1 MNVRKTVL
9 KSFLVPL
16 VSVLAL
22 SVSACGEDKA
32 SQDAQAQAVPH
43 SIKVGVVPGPY
54 REMLDLYLKPVVQKK
69 GHDLKFVEFTDW
81 VQPDSA
87 LASGDIDANVFQ
99 HQSYLNG
106 IVENQGLKLSS
117 VVNVP
122 TLGIFA
128 FSDKYK
134 SFEEVQDGAT
144 VGIPND
150 PVNLA
155 RALRVARDLKVIG
168 LDPNKDEQKASLA
181 DIKDNPNY
189 QSEYHIPVNLLTETD
204 DKFTKN
210 SKDGF
215 SEIQQNINFKCAT
228 DNSDLF
234 IGNFVQN
241 EDDYECVVKI
251 RDKKYEALS
260 NKPKNIRLR
269 LIAES
274 TSPSNPKNKYSS
286 ISK

>member
-69 GHDLKFVEFTDW
+69 GHDLEFVEFTDW

-134 SFEEVQDGAT
+134 SFDEVQDGAT

-155 RALRVARDLKVIG
+155 RALRVACDLKVIG

-181 DIKDNPNY
+181 DIKDNPK
-189 QSEYHIPVNLLTETD
+189 HL
-204 DKFTKN
+204 KFTVMEAAQLPRSLDSIDLAFVPGNYAYAAKLDFTKALGAEDVKEPIKLVVAVQD
-210 SKDGF
+210 SKVDTIGKFLKEAVLDPDFAKGVDQDKVF
-215 SEIQQNINFKCAT
+215 SQFA
-228 DNSDLF
+228 
-234 IGNFVQN
+234 
-241 EDDYECVVKI
+241 
-251 RDKKYEALS
+251 
-260 NKPKNIRLR
+260 KPNWW
-269 LIAES
+269 
-274 TSPSNPKNKYSS
+274 PK
-286 ISK
+286 

>member
-32 SQDAQAQAVPH
+32 SQGAQAQAVPH

-69 GHDLKFVEFTDW
+69 GHDLEFVEFTDW

-106 IVENQGLKLSS
+106 IVEKQGLKLSS

-134 SFEEVQDGAT
+134 SFDEVQDGAT

-181 DIKDNPNY
+181 DIKDNPK
-189 QSEYHIPVNLLTETD
+189 HL
-204 DKFTKN
+204 KFTVMEAAQLPRSLDSIDLAFVPGNYAYAAKLDFTKALGAEDVKEPIKLVVAVQD
-210 SKDGF
+210 SKVDTIGKFLKEAVLDPDFAKVVDQDKVF
-215 SEIQQNINFKCAT
+215 SQFA
-228 DNSDLF
+228 
-234 IGNFVQN
+234 
-241 EDDYECVVKI
+241 
-251 RDKKYEALS
+251 
-260 NKPKNIRLR
+260 KPNWW
-269 LIAES
+269 
-274 TSPSNPKNKYSS
+274 PK
-286 ISK
+286 

>member
-32 SQDAQAQAVPH
+32 SQDAQAQSVPH

-69 GHDLKFVEFTDW
+69 GHDLEFVEFTDW

-134 SFEEVQDGAT
+134 SFDEVQDGAT

-181 DIKDNPNY
+181 DIKDNPK
-189 QSEYHIPVNLLTETD
+189 HL
-204 DKFTKN
+204 KFTVMEAAQLPRSLDSIDLAFVPGNYAYAAKLDFTKALGAEDVKEPIKLVVAVQD
-210 SKDGF
+210 SKVDTIGKFLKEAVLDPDFAKGVDQDKVF
-215 SEIQQNINFKCAT
+215 SQFA
-228 DNSDLF
+228 
-234 IGNFVQN
+234 
-241 EDDYECVVKI
+241 
-251 RDKKYEALS
+251 
-260 NKPKNIRLR
+260 KPNWW
-269 LIAES
+269 
-274 TSPSNPKNKYSS
+274 PK
-286 ISK
+286 

>member
-69 GHDLKFVEFTDW
+69 GHDLEFVEFTDW

-134 SFEEVQDGAT
+134 SFDEVQDGAT

-168 LDPNKDEQKASLA
+168 LYPKKKKKKASLA
-181 DIKDNPNY
+181 DIKDNPK
-189 QSEYHIPVNLLTETD
+189 NL
-204 DKFTKN
+204 KFTVMEAAQLPRSLDSIDLAFVPGNYAYAAKLDFTKALGAEDVKEPIKLVVAVQD
-210 SKDGF
+210 SKVDTIGKFLKEAVLDPDFAKGVDQDKVF
-215 SEIQQNINFKCAT
+215 SQFA
-228 DNSDLF
+228 
-234 IGNFVQN
+234 
-241 EDDYECVVKI
+241 
-251 RDKKYEALS
+251 
-260 NKPKNIRLR
+260 KPNWW
-269 LIAES
+269 
-274 TSPSNPKNKYSS
+274 PK
-286 ISK
+286 

>member
-69 GHDLKFVEFTDW
+69 GHDLEFVEFTDW

-134 SFEEVQDGAT
+134 SFDEVQDGAT
-144 VGIPND
+144 IGIPND

-181 DIKDNPNY
+181 DIKDNPK
-189 QSEYHIPVNLLTETD
+189 HL
-204 DKFTKN
+204 KFTVMEAAQLPRSLDSIDLAFVPGNYAYAAKLDFTKALGAEDVKEPIKLVVAVQD
-210 SKDGF
+210 SKVDTIGKFLKEAVLDPDFAKGVDQDKVF
-215 SEIQQNINFKCAT
+215 SQFA
-228 DNSDLF
+228 
-234 IGNFVQN
+234 
-241 EDDYECVVKI
+241 
-251 RDKKYEALS
+251 
-260 NKPKNIRLR
+260 KPNWW
-269 LIAES
+269 
-274 TSPSNPKNKYSS
+274 PK
-286 ISK
+286 

>member
-16 VSVLAL
+16 VSVMAL

-43 SIKVGVVPGPY
+43 SIKVGVVLGPY

-69 GHDLKFVEFTDW
+69 GHDLEFVEFTDW

-87 LASGDIDANVFQ
+87 LASGDIDANVYQ

-181 DIKDNPNY
+181 DIKDNPK
-189 QSEYHIPVNLLTETD
+189 NL
-204 DKFTKN
+204 KFTVMEAAQLPRSLDSIDLAFVPGNYAYAAKLDFTKALGAEDVKEPIKLVVAVQD
-210 SKDGF
+210 SKVDTIGKFLKEAVLDPDFAKGVDQDKVF
-215 SEIQQNINFKCAT
+215 SQFA
-228 DNSDLF
+228 
-234 IGNFVQN
+234 
-241 EDDYECVVKI
+241 
-251 RDKKYEALS
+251 
-260 NKPKNIRLR
+260 KPNWW
-269 LIAES
+269 
-274 TSPSNPKNKYSS
+274 PK
-286 ISK
+286 

>member
-134 SFEEVQDGAT
+134 SFDEVQYGAT

-181 DIKDNPNY
+181 DIKDNPK
-189 QSEYHIPVNLLTETD
+189 HL
-204 DKFTKN
+204 KFTVMEAAQLPRSLDSIDLAFVPGKYAYAAKLDFTKALGAEDVKEPIKLVVAVQD
-210 SKDGF
+210 SKVDTIGKFLKEAVLDPDFAKGVDQDKVF
-215 SEIQQNINFKCAT
+215 SQFA
-228 DNSDLF
+228 
-234 IGNFVQN
+234 
-241 EDDYECVVKI
+241 
-251 RDKKYEALS
+251 
-260 NKPKNIRLR
+260 KPNWW
-269 LIAES
+269 
-274 TSPSNPKNKYSS
+274 PK
-286 ISK
+286 

>member
-69 GHDLKFVEFTDW
+69 GHDLEFVEFTDW

-134 SFEEVQDGAT
+134 SFDEVQDGAT

-181 DIKDNPNY
+181 DIKDNPK
-189 QSEYHIPVNLLTETD
+189 HL
-204 DKFTKN
+204 KFTVMEAAQLPRSLDSIDLAFVPGNYAYAAKLDFTKALGAEDVKEPIKLVVAVHD
-210 SKDGF
+210 SKVDTIGKFLKEAVLDPDFAKGVDQDKVF
-215 SEIQQNINFKCAT
+215 SQFA
-228 DNSDLF
+228 
-234 IGNFVQN
+234 
-241 EDDYECVVKI
+241 
-251 RDKKYEALS
+251 
-260 NKPKNIRLR
+260 KPNWW
-269 LIAES
+269 
-274 TSPSNPKNKYSS
+274 PK
-286 ISK
+286 

>member
-54 REMLDLYLKPVVQKK
+54 REMLDLYLKPVFQKK
-69 GHDLKFVEFTDW
+69 GHDLEFVEFTDW

-134 SFEEVQDGAT
+134 SFDEVQDGAT

-181 DIKDNPNY
+181 DIKDNPK
-189 QSEYHIPVNLLTETD
+189 HL
-204 DKFTKN
+204 KFTVMEAAQLPRSLDSIDLAFVPGNYAYAAKLDFTKALGAEDVKEPIKLVVAVQD
-210 SKDGF
+210 SKVDTIGKFLKEAVLDPDFAKGVDQDKVF
-215 SEIQQNINFKCAT
+215 SQFA
-228 DNSDLF
+228 
-234 IGNFVQN
+234 
-241 EDDYECVVKI
+241 
-251 RDKKYEALS
+251 
-260 NKPKNIRLR
+260 KPNWW
-269 LIAES
+269 
-274 TSPSNPKNKYSS
+274 PK
-286 ISK
+286 

>member
-9 KSFLVPL
+9 KSFLVAL

-69 GHDLKFVEFTDW
+69 GHDLEFVEFTDW

-99 HQSYLNG
+99 HQSCLNG

-134 SFEEVQDGAT
+134 SFDEVQDGAT

-181 DIKDNPNY
+181 DIKDNPK
-189 QSEYHIPVNLLTETD
+189 HL
-204 DKFTKN
+204 KFTVMEAAQLPRSLDSIDLAFVPGNYAYAAKLDFTKALGAEDVKEPIKLVVAVQD
-210 SKDGF
+210 SKVDTIGKFLKEAVLDPDFAKGVDQDKVF
-215 SEIQQNINFKCAT
+215 SQFA
-228 DNSDLF
+228 
-234 IGNFVQN
+234 
-241 EDDYECVVKI
+241 
-251 RDKKYEALS
+251 
-260 NKPKNIRLR
+260 KPNWW
-269 LIAES
+269 
-274 TSPSNPKNKYSS
+274 PK
-286 ISK
+286 

>member
-69 GHDLKFVEFTDW
+69 GHDLEFVEFTDW

-134 SFEEVQDGAT
+134 SFDEVQDGAT

-181 DIKDNPNY
+181 DIKDNPK
-189 QSEYHIPVNLLTETD
+189 NL
-204 DKFTKN
+204 KFTVMEAAQLPRSLDSIDLAFVPGNYAYAAKLDFTKALGAEDVKELIKLVVAVQD
-210 SKDGF
+210 SKVDTIGKFLKEAVLDPDFAKGVDQDKVF
-215 SEIQQNINFKCAT
+215 SQFA
-228 DNSDLF
+228 
-234 IGNFVQN
+234 
-241 EDDYECVVKI
+241 
-251 RDKKYEALS
+251 
-260 NKPKNIRLR
+260 KPNWW
-269 LIAES
+269 
-274 TSPSNPKNKYSS
+274 PK
-286 ISK
+286 

>member
-69 GHDLKFVEFTDW
+69 GHDLEFVEFTDW

-134 SFEEVQDGAT
+134 SFDEVQDGAT
-144 VGIPND
+144 VGIPDD

-181 DIKDNPNY
+181 DIKDNPK
-189 QSEYHIPVNLLTETD
+189 HL
-204 DKFTKN
+204 KFTVMEAAQLPRSLDSIDLAFVPGNYAYAAKLDFTKALGAEDVKEPIKLVVAVQD
-210 SKDGF
+210 SKVDTIGKFLKEAVLDLDFAKGVDQDKVF
-215 SEIQQNINFKCAT
+215 SQFA
-228 DNSDLF
+228 
-234 IGNFVQN
+234 
-241 EDDYECVVKI
+241 
-251 RDKKYEALS
+251 
-260 NKPKNIRLR
+260 KPNWW
-269 LIAES
+269 
-274 TSPSNPKNKYSS
+274 PK
-286 ISK
+286 

>member
-9 KSFLVPL
+9 KSFLGPL

-69 GHDLKFVEFTDW
+69 GHDLEFVEFTDW

-134 SFEEVQDGAT
+134 SFDEVQDGAT

-181 DIKDNPNY
+181 DIKDNPK
-189 QSEYHIPVNLLTETD
+189 HL
-204 DKFTKN
+204 KFTVMEAAQLPRSLDWIDLAFVPGNYAYAAKLDFTKALGAEDVKEPIKLVVAVQD
-210 SKDGF
+210 SKVDTIGKFLKEAVLDPDFAKGVDQDKVF
-215 SEIQQNINFKCAT
+215 SQFA
-228 DNSDLF
+228 
-234 IGNFVQN
+234 
-241 EDDYECVVKI
+241 
-251 RDKKYEALS
+251 
-260 NKPKNIRLR
+260 KPNWW
-269 LIAES
+269 
-274 TSPSNPKNKYSS
+274 PK
-286 ISK
+286 

>member
-1 MNVRKTVL
+1 MNVRKTVI

-134 SFEEVQDGAT
+134 SFDEVQDGAT

-181 DIKDNPNY
+181 DIKDNPK
-189 QSEYHIPVNLLTETD
+189 NL
-204 DKFTKN
+204 KFTVMEAAQLPRSLDSIDLAFVPGNYAYAAKLDFTKALGAEDVKEPIKLVVAVQD
-210 SKDGF
+210 SKVDTIGKFLKEAVLDPDFAKGVDQDKVF
-215 SEIQQNINFKCAT
+215 SQFA
-228 DNSDLF
+228 
-234 IGNFVQN
+234 
-241 EDDYECVVKI
+241 
-251 RDKKYEALS
+251 
-260 NKPKNIRLR
+260 KPNWW
-269 LIAES
+269 
-274 TSPSNPKNKYSS
+274 PK
-286 ISK
+286 

>member
-69 GHDLKFVEFTDW
+69 GHDLEFVEFTDW

-134 SFEEVQDGAT
+134 SFDEVQDGAT

-181 DIKDNPNY
+181 DIKDNPK
-189 QSEYHIPVNLLTETD
+189 HL
-204 DKFTKN
+204 KFTVMEAAPLPRSLDSIDLAFVPGNYAYAAKLDFTKALGAEDVKEPIKLVVAVQD
-210 SKDGF
+210 SKVDTIGKFLKEAVLDPDFAKGVDQDKVF
-215 SEIQQNINFKCAT
+215 SQFA
-228 DNSDLF
+228 
-234 IGNFVQN
+234 
-241 EDDYECVVKI
+241 
-251 RDKKYEALS
+251 
-260 NKPKNIRLR
+260 KPNWW
-269 LIAES
+269 
-274 TSPSNPKNKYSS
+274 PK
-286 ISK
+286 

>member
-1 MNVRKTVL
+1 MNVRKTVF

-22 SVSACGEDKA
+22 SISACGEDKA
-32 SQDAQAQAVPH
+32 SADTEAQAVPH

-69 GHDLKFVEFTDW
+69 GHDLEFVEFTDW

-181 DIKDNPNY
+181 DIK
-189 QSEYHIPVNLLTETD
+189 E
-204 DKFTKN
+204 
-210 SKDGF
+210 
-215 SEIQQNINFKCAT
+215 
-228 DNSDLF
+228 
-234 IGNFVQN
+234 
-241 EDDYECVVKI
+241 
-251 RDKKYEALS
+251 
-260 NKPKNIRLR
+260 
-269 LIAES
+269 
-274 TSPSNPKNKYSS
+274 NPKNLKFTVMEAAQLPRSLDS
-286 ISK
+286 IDLAFVPGNYAYAAKLDFTKALGAEDVKEPIKLVVAVQDSKVDTIGKFLKEAVLDPDFAKGVDQDKVFSQFAKPNWWPK

>member
-22 SVSACGEDKA
+22 SVLACGEDKA

-69 GHDLKFVEFTDW
+69 GHDLEFVEFTDW

-134 SFEEVQDGAT
+134 SFDKVQDGAT

-181 DIKDNPNY
+181 DIKDNPK
-189 QSEYHIPVNLLTETD
+189 HL
-204 DKFTKN
+204 KFTVMEAAQLPRSLDSIDLAFVPGNYAYAAKLDFTKALGAEDVKEPIKLVVAVQD
-210 SKDGF
+210 SKVDTIGKFLKEAVLDPDFAKGVDQDKVF
-215 SEIQQNINFKCAT
+215 SQFA
-228 DNSDLF
+228 
-234 IGNFVQN
+234 
-241 EDDYECVVKI
+241 
-251 RDKKYEALS
+251 
-260 NKPKNIRLR
+260 KPNWW
-269 LIAES
+269 
-274 TSPSNPKNKYSS
+274 PK
-286 ISK
+286 

>member
-69 GHDLKFVEFTDW
+69 GHDLEFVEFTDW

-134 SFEEVQDGAT
+134 SFEEVPDGAT

-181 DIKDNPNY
+181 DIKDNPK
-189 QSEYHIPVNLLTETD
+189 NL
-204 DKFTKN
+204 KFTVMEAAQLPRSLDSIDLAFVPGNYAYAAKLDFTKALGAEDVKEPIKLVVAVQD
-210 SKDGF
+210 SKVDTIGKFLKEAVLDPDFAKGVDQDKVF
-215 SEIQQNINFKCAT
+215 SQFA
-228 DNSDLF
+228 
-234 IGNFVQN
+234 
-241 EDDYECVVKI
+241 
-251 RDKKYEALS
+251 
-260 NKPKNIRLR
+260 KPNWW
-269 LIAES
+269 
-274 TSPSNPKNKYSS
+274 PK
-286 ISK
+286 

>member
-16 VSVLAL
+16 VSVFAL

-69 GHDLKFVEFTDW
+69 GHDLEFVEFTDW

-134 SFEEVQDGAT
+134 SFDEVQDGAT

-181 DIKDNPNY
+181 DIKDNPK
-189 QSEYHIPVNLLTETD
+189 HL
-204 DKFTKN
+204 KFTVMEAAQLPRSLDSIDLAFVPGNYAYAAKLDFTKALGAEDVKEPIKLVVAVQD
-210 SKDGF
+210 SKVDTIGKFLKEAVLDPDFAKGVDQDKVF
-215 SEIQQNINFKCAT
+215 SQFA
-228 DNSDLF
+228 
-234 IGNFVQN
+234 
-241 EDDYECVVKI
+241 
-251 RDKKYEALS
+251 
-260 NKPKNIRLR
+260 KPNWW
-269 LIAES
+269 
-274 TSPSNPKNKYSS
+274 PK
-286 ISK
+286 

>member
-69 GHDLKFVEFTDW
+69 GHDLEFVEFTDW

-155 RALRVARDLKVIG
+155 RALSVARDLKVIG

-181 DIKDNPNY
+181 DIKDNPK
-189 QSEYHIPVNLLTETD
+189 HL
-204 DKFTKN
+204 KFTVMEAAQLPRSLDSIDLAFVPGNYAYAAKLDFTKALGAEDVKEPIKLVVAVQD
-210 SKDGF
+210 SKVDTIGKFLKEAVLDPDFAKGVDQDKVF
-215 SEIQQNINFKCAT
+215 SQFA
-228 DNSDLF
+228 
-234 IGNFVQN
+234 
-241 EDDYECVVKI
+241 
-251 RDKKYEALS
+251 
-260 NKPKNIRLR
+260 KPNWW
-269 LIAES
+269 
-274 TSPSNPKNKYSS
+274 PK
-286 ISK
+286 

>member
-16 VSVLAL
+16 VSVLAF
-22 SVSACGEDKA
+22 SFSACGEDKA

-69 GHDLKFVEFTDW
+69 GHDLEFVEFTDW

-134 SFEEVQDGAT
+134 SFDEVQDGAT

-181 DIKDNPNY
+181 DIKDNPK
-189 QSEYHIPVNLLTETD
+189 HL
-204 DKFTKN
+204 KFTVMEAAQLPRSLDSIDLAFVPGNYAYAAKLDFTKALGAEDVKEPIKLVVAVQD
-210 SKDGF
+210 SKVDTIGKFLKEAVLDPDFAKGVDQDKVF
-215 SEIQQNINFKCAT
+215 SQFA
-228 DNSDLF
+228 
-234 IGNFVQN
+234 
-241 EDDYECVVKI
+241 
-251 RDKKYEALS
+251 
-260 NKPKNIRLR
+260 KPNWW
-269 LIAES
+269 
-274 TSPSNPKNKYSS
+274 PK
-286 ISK
+286 

>member
-134 SFEEVQDGAT
+134 SFDEVQDGAT

-181 DIKDNPNY
+181 DIKDNPK
-189 QSEYHIPVNLLTETD
+189 HL
-204 DKFTKN
+204 KFTVMEAAQLPRSLDSIDLAFVPGNYAYAAKLDFTKALGAEDVKEPIKLVVAVQD
-210 SKDGF
+210 SKVDTIGKFLKEAVLDPDFAKGVDQDKVF
-215 SEIQQNINFKCAT
+215 SQFA
-228 DNSDLF
+228 
-234 IGNFVQN
+234 
-241 EDDYECVVKI
+241 
-251 RDKKYEALS
+251 
-260 NKPKNIRLR
+260 KPNWW
-269 LIAES
+269 
-274 TSPSNPKNKYSS
+274 PK
-286 ISK
+286 

>member
-69 GHDLKFVEFTDW
+69 GHDLEFVEFTDW

-181 DIKDNPNY
+181 DIKDNPK
-189 QSEYHIPVNLLTETD
+189 NL
-204 DKFTKN
+204 KFTVMEAAQLPRSLDSIDLAFVPGNYAYAAKLDFT
-210 SKDGF
+210 KALGAEDVKEPIKLVVAVQDRKVDTIGKFLKEAVLDPDFAKGVDQDKVF
-215 SEIQQNINFKCAT
+215 SQFA
-228 DNSDLF
+228 
-234 IGNFVQN
+234 
-241 EDDYECVVKI
+241 
-251 RDKKYEALS
+251 
-260 NKPKNIRLR
+260 KPNWW
-269 LIAES
+269 
-274 TSPSNPKNKYSS
+274 PK
-286 ISK
+286 

>member
-69 GHDLKFVEFTDW
+69 GHDLEFVEFTDW

-134 SFEEVQDGAT
+134 SFKEVQDGAT

-181 DIKDNPNY
+181 DIKDNPK
-189 QSEYHIPVNLLTETD
+189 NL
-204 DKFTKN
+204 KFTVMEAAQLPRSLDSIDLAFVPGNYAYAAKLDFTKALGAEDVKEPIKLVVAVQD
-210 SKDGF
+210 SKVDTIGKFLKEAVLDPDFAKGVDQDKVF
-215 SEIQQNINFKCAT
+215 SQFA
-228 DNSDLF
+228 
-234 IGNFVQN
+234 
-241 EDDYECVVKI
+241 
-251 RDKKYEALS
+251 
-260 NKPKNIRLR
+260 KPNWW
-269 LIAES
+269 
-274 TSPSNPKNKYSS
+274 PK
-286 ISK
+286 

>member
-150 PVNLA
+150 PANLA

-181 DIKDNPNY
+181 DIKDNPK
-189 QSEYHIPVNLLTETD
+189 HL
-204 DKFTKN
+204 KFTVMEAAQLPRSLDSIDLAFVPGNYAYAAKLDFTKALGAEDVKEPIKLVVAVQD
-210 SKDGF
+210 SKVDTIGKFLKEAVLDPDFAKGVDQDKVF
-215 SEIQQNINFKCAT
+215 SQFA
-228 DNSDLF
+228 
-234 IGNFVQN
+234 
-241 EDDYECVVKI
+241 
-251 RDKKYEALS
+251 
-260 NKPKNIRLR
+260 KPNWW
-269 LIAES
+269 
-274 TSPSNPKNKYSS
+274 PK
-286 ISK
+286 

>member
-69 GHDLKFVEFTDW
+69 GHDLEFVEFSDW

-106 IVENQGLKLSS
+106 IVEKQGLKLSS

-134 SFEEVQDGAT
+134 SFDEVQDGAT

-181 DIKDNPNY
+181 DIKDNPK
-189 QSEYHIPVNLLTETD
+189 HL
-204 DKFTKN
+204 KFTVMEAAQLPRSLDSIDLAFVPGNYAYAAKLDFTKALGAEDVKEPIKLVVAVQD
-210 SKDGF
+210 SKVDTIGKFLKEAVLDPDFAKVVDQDKVF
-215 SEIQQNINFKCAT
+215 SQFA
-228 DNSDLF
+228 
-234 IGNFVQN
+234 
-241 EDDYECVVKI
+241 
-251 RDKKYEALS
+251 
-260 NKPKNIRLR
+260 KPNWW
-269 LIAES
+269 
-274 TSPSNPKNKYSS
+274 PK
-286 ISK
+286 

>member
-69 GHDLKFVEFTDW
+69 GHDLEFVEFTDW

-181 DIKDNPNY
+181 DIKDNPK
-189 QSEYHIPVNLLTETD
+189 NL
-204 DKFTKN
+204 KFTVMEAAQLPRSLDSIDLAFVPGNYAYAAKLDFT
-210 SKDGF
+210 KALGAEDVKEPIKLVVAVQDRIVDTIGKFLKEAVLDPDFAKGVDQDKVF
-215 SEIQQNINFKCAT
+215 SQFA
-228 DNSDLF
+228 
-234 IGNFVQN
+234 
-241 EDDYECVVKI
+241 
-251 RDKKYEALS
+251 
-260 NKPKNIRLR
+260 KPNWW
-269 LIAES
+269 
-274 TSPSNPKNKYSS
+274 PK
-286 ISK
+286 

>member
-69 GHDLKFVEFTDW
+69 GHDLEFVEFTDW

-181 DIKDNPNY
+181 DIKDNPK
-189 QSEYHIPVNLLTETD
+189 NL
-204 DKFTKN
+204 KFTVMEAAQLPRSLDSIDLAFVPGNYAYAAKLDFTKALGAEEVKEPIKLVVAVQD
-210 SKDGF
+210 SKVDTIGKFLKEAVLDPDFAKGVDQDKVF
-215 SEIQQNINFKCAT
+215 SQFA
-228 DNSDLF
+228 
-234 IGNFVQN
+234 
-241 EDDYECVVKI
+241 
-251 RDKKYEALS
+251 
-260 NKPKNIRLR
+260 KPNWW
-269 LIAES
+269 
-274 TSPSNPKNKYSS
+274 PK
-286 ISK
+286 

>member
-87 LASGDIDANVFQ
+87 LPSGDIDANVFQ

-134 SFEEVQDGAT
+134 SFDEVQDGAT

-181 DIKDNPNY
+181 DIKDNPK
-189 QSEYHIPVNLLTETD
+189 HL
-204 DKFTKN
+204 KFTVMEAAQLPRSLDSIDLAFVPGNYAYAAKLDFTKALGAEDVKEPIKLVVAVQD
-210 SKDGF
+210 SKVDTIGKFLKEAVLDPDFAKGVDQDKVF
-215 SEIQQNINFKCAT
+215 SQFA
-228 DNSDLF
+228 
-234 IGNFVQN
+234 
-241 EDDYECVVKI
+241 
-251 RDKKYEALS
+251 
-260 NKPKNIRLR
+260 KPNWW
-269 LIAES
+269 
-274 TSPSNPKNKYSS
+274 PK
-286 ISK
+286 

>member
-22 SVSACGEDKA
+22 SVSACGEDNA

-69 GHDLKFVEFTDW
+69 GHDLEFVEFTDW

-134 SFEEVQDGAT
+134 SFDEVQDGAT

-181 DIKDNPNY
+181 DIKDNPK
-189 QSEYHIPVNLLTETD
+189 NL
-204 DKFTKN
+204 KFTVMEAAQLPRSLDSIDLAFVPGNYAYAAKLDFTKALGAEDVKEPIKLVVAVQD
-210 SKDGF
+210 SKVDTIGKFLKEAVLDPDFAKGVDQDKVF
-215 SEIQQNINFKCAT
+215 SQFA
-228 DNSDLF
+228 
-234 IGNFVQN
+234 
-241 EDDYECVVKI
+241 
-251 RDKKYEALS
+251 
-260 NKPKNIRLR
+260 KPNWW
-269 LIAES
+269 
-274 TSPSNPKNKYSS
+274 PK
-286 ISK
+286 

>member
-69 GHDLKFVEFTDW
+69 GHDLEFVEFTDW

-99 HQSYLNG
+99 HKSYLNG

-134 SFEEVQDGAT
+134 SFDEVQDGAT

-150 PVNLA
+150 PINLA

-181 DIKDNPNY
+181 DIKDNPK
-189 QSEYHIPVNLLTETD
+189 HL
-204 DKFTKN
+204 KFTVMEAAQLPRSLDSIDLAFVPGNYAYAAKLDFTKALGAEDVKEPIKLVVAVQDSKVDTIGKFLKEAVLDPDFAKGVMAN
-210 SKDGF
+210 S
-215 SEIQQNINFKCAT
+215 
-228 DNSDLF
+228 
-234 IGNFVQN
+234 
-241 EDDYECVVKI
+241 
-251 RDKKYEALS
+251 
-260 NKPKNIRLR
+260 
-269 LIAES
+269 
-274 TSPSNPKNKYSS
+274 
-286 ISK
+286 

>member
-16 VSVLAL
+16 VSVMAL

-69 GHDLKFVEFTDW
+69 GHDLEFVEFTDW

-134 SFEEVQDGAT
+134 SFEEVQDGAI

-181 DIKDNPNY
+181 DIKDNPK
-189 QSEYHIPVNLLTETD
+189 NL
-204 DKFTKN
+204 KFTVMEAAQLPRSLDSIDLAFVPGNYAYAAKLDFTKALGAEDVKEPIKLVVAVQD
-210 SKDGF
+210 SKVDTIGKFLKEAVLDPDFAKGVDQDKVF
-215 SEIQQNINFKCAT
+215 SQFA
-228 DNSDLF
+228 
-234 IGNFVQN
+234 
-241 EDDYECVVKI
+241 
-251 RDKKYEALS
+251 
-260 NKPKNIRLR
+260 KPNWW
-269 LIAES
+269 
-274 TSPSNPKNKYSS
+274 PK
-286 ISK
+286 

>member
-1 MNVRKTVL
+1 MYVRKTVL

-69 GHDLKFVEFTDW
+69 GHDLEFVEFTDW

-134 SFEEVQDGAT
+134 SFDEVQDGAT

-181 DIKDNPNY
+181 DIKDNPK
-189 QSEYHIPVNLLTETD
+189 NL
-204 DKFTKN
+204 KFTVMEAAQLPRSLDSIDLAFVPGNYAYAAKLDFTKALGAEDVKEPIKLVVAVQD
-210 SKDGF
+210 SKVDTIGKFLKEAVLDPDFAKGVDQDKVF
-215 SEIQQNINFKCAT
+215 SQFA
-228 DNSDLF
+228 
-234 IGNFVQN
+234 
-241 EDDYECVVKI
+241 
-251 RDKKYEALS
+251 
-260 NKPKNIRLR
+260 KPNWW
-269 LIAES
+269 
-274 TSPSNPKNKYSS
+274 PK
-286 ISK
+286 

>member
-22 SVSACGEDKA
+22 SVSACCEDKA

-69 GHDLKFVEFTDW
+69 GHDLEFVEFTDW

-134 SFEEVQDGAT
+134 SFDEVQDGAT

-181 DIKDNPNY
+181 DIKDNPK
-189 QSEYHIPVNLLTETD
+189 HL
-204 DKFTKN
+204 KFTVMEAAQLPRSLDSIDLAFVPGNYAYAAKLDFTKALGAEDVKEPIKLVVAVQD
-210 SKDGF
+210 SKVDTIGKFLKEAVLDPDFAKGVDQDKVF
-215 SEIQQNINFKCAT
+215 SQFA
-228 DNSDLF
+228 
-234 IGNFVQN
+234 
-241 EDDYECVVKI
+241 
-251 RDKKYEALS
+251 
-260 NKPKNIRLR
+260 KPNWW
-269 LIAES
+269 
-274 TSPSNPKNKYSS
+274 PK
-286 ISK
+286 

>member
-1 MNVRKTVL
+1 MNVRTTVL

-69 GHDLKFVEFTDW
+69 GHDLEFVEFTDW

-134 SFEEVQDGAT
+134 SFDEVQDGAT

-181 DIKDNPNY
+181 DIKDNPK
-189 QSEYHIPVNLLTETD
+189 HL
-204 DKFTKN
+204 KFTVMEAAQLPRSLDSIDLAFVPGNYAYAAKLDFTKALGAEDVKEPIKLVVAVQD
-210 SKDGF
+210 SKVDTIGKFLKEAVLDPDFAKGVDQDKVF
-215 SEIQQNINFKCAT
+215 SQFA
-228 DNSDLF
+228 
-234 IGNFVQN
+234 
-241 EDDYECVVKI
+241 
-251 RDKKYEALS
+251 
-260 NKPKNIRLR
+260 KPNWW
-269 LIAES
+269 
-274 TSPSNPKNKYSS
+274 PK
-286 ISK
+286 

>member
-106 IVENQGLKLSS
+106 IVKNQGLKLSS

-122 TLGIFA
+122 TFGIFA

-134 SFEEVQDGAT
+134 SFDEVQDGAT

-181 DIKDNPNY
+181 DIKDNPK
-189 QSEYHIPVNLLTETD
+189 HL
-204 DKFTKN
+204 KFTVMEAAQLPRSLDSIDLAFVPGNYAYAAKLDFTKALGAEDVKEPIKLVVAVQD
-210 SKDGF
+210 SKVDTIGKFLKEAVLDPDFAKGVDQDKVF
-215 SEIQQNINFKCAT
+215 SQFA
-228 DNSDLF
+228 
-234 IGNFVQN
+234 
-241 EDDYECVVKI
+241 
-251 RDKKYEALS
+251 
-260 NKPKNIRLR
+260 KPNWW
-269 LIAES
+269 
-274 TSPSNPKNKYSS
+274 PK
-286 ISK
+286 

>member
-16 VSVLAL
+16 VSVMAL

-69 GHDLKFVEFTDW
+69 GHDLEFVEFTDW

-134 SFEEVQDGAT
+134 SFEEVQDGAI

-181 DIKDNPNY
+181 DIKDNPK
-189 QSEYHIPVNLLTETD
+189 HL
-204 DKFTKN
+204 KFTVMEAAQLPRSLDSIDLAFVPGNYAYAAKLYFTKALGAEDVKEPIKLVVAVQD
-210 SKDGF
+210 SKVDTIGKFLKEAVLDPDFAKGVDQDKVF
-215 SEIQQNINFKCAT
+215 SQFA
-228 DNSDLF
+228 
-234 IGNFVQN
+234 
-241 EDDYECVVKI
+241 
-251 RDKKYEALS
+251 
-260 NKPKNIRLR
+260 KPNWW
-269 LIAES
+269 
-274 TSPSNPKNKYSS
+274 PK
-286 ISK
+286 

>member
-1 MNVRKTVL
+1 MNVRKTVF

-22 SVSACGEDKA
+22 SISACGEDKA
-32 SQDAQAQAVPH
+32 SADTEAQAVPH

-69 GHDLKFVEFTDW
+69 GHDLEFVEFTDW

-181 DIKDNPNY
+181 DIK
-189 QSEYHIPVNLLTETD
+189 E
-204 DKFTKN
+204 
-210 SKDGF
+210 
-215 SEIQQNINFKCAT
+215 
-228 DNSDLF
+228 
-234 IGNFVQN
+234 
-241 EDDYECVVKI
+241 
-251 RDKKYEALS
+251 
-260 NKPKNIRLR
+260 
-269 LIAES
+269 
-274 TSPSNPKNKYSS
+274 NPKNLKFTVMEAAQLPRSLDS
-286 ISK
+286 IDLAFVPGNYAYVAKLDFTKALGAEDVKEPIKLVVAVQDSKVDTIGKFLKEAVLDPDFAKGVDQDKVFSQFAKPNWWPK